1 MERHRLLSTAKKK
14 TKHKHWGLN
23 RCQNDRISRPLVYM
37 EIEKI
42 KYEAYYIKIFKN
54 LTRSQRLHG

>member
-14 TKHKHWGLN
+14 KKSWGLN
-23 RCQNDRISRPLVYM
+23 RFQNDRISRPLVYR

-42 KYEAYYIKIFKN
+42 KYDAYYIKIFKN
-54 LTRSQRLHG
+54 LPRSQRPHG